1 MGDCTMKIARDKALS
16 KDLRE
21 LKKLLKLVPDDRR
34 TIAEKLINEIVF
46 ITKTLAELRKSVEVD
61 GAIDLFKQGKQQFK
75 RENPALKAYNVM
87 VQRYSLLN
95 RQLTD
100 LLPKP
105 QLTDRNKQELIEFL
119 RNNL

>member
-1 MGDCTMKIARDKALS
+1 MTTAEDKAIA

-21 LKKLLKLVPDDRR
+21 LRKLLKLIPGDRK
-34 TIAEKLINEIVF
+34 TIATKLITEIMF
-46 ITKTLAELRKSVEVD
+46 MTKTLAGLKKSIEAD
-61 GAIDLFKQGKQQFK
+61 GAIDLFKQGKQEFK

-87 VQRYSLLN
+87 IQRYSLLN

-105 QLTDRNKQELIEFL
+105 QIADRNKEELIEFL
-119 RNNL
+119 KNNL